1 MYKLQLSG
9 RFKKS
14 YKKCIKRGYDK
25 TLFEEV
31 VSILLRENH
40 CQQSIRIILCMEIMK
55 DGMIVIFFLIGFWYG
70 SMIMMS

>member
-31 VSILLRENH
+31 VSILLRGEPLPAKYKNH
-40 CQQSIRIILCMEIMK
+40 PCMEIMK